1 MKKLFTVFLIT
12 LLLNGTA
19 GSQQQARILY
29 VVNNLGESLSMID
42 LNTGTVVNDI
52 LILGNVPNDLR
63 IQGSTAY
70 VVNSTSVDINIIDL
84 VTNTKMSVITL
95 LPDSNP
101 WELLVEQNRVFV
113 TNSKLN
119 SLSVIDLVTG
129 TMTDEIPV
137 GMWPQGMVLIG
148 DRLYVTNT
156 GFDINSFTYSQ
167 GTVSIIDTQSGSVA
181 GTLVVP
187 LNPTALKMGQDGRVY
202 VLCTGDYS
210 GEFGRIAV
218 IDPTAGPGGTP
229 AVVDTFDT
237 GESPGDI
244 AVTDGGNIFIAAV
257 GGWNPGDDG
266 HVFLYDIT
274 ADSLVHGPSNPLITA
289 AGAMRIIDDPESG
302 AIYVS
307 CFANDQVQALDPV
320 SGAVTATYDVG
331 DGPQAMAIFAD
342 VVSAVDEDSPLL
354 PGTFRLEQNYP
365 NPFNPAAT
373 ISYSIPKDGHVTLT
387 VYSVTGQT
395 AAVPVNEFQTAGS
408 RSVPFDASGLASGMY
423 LYTLKTSQGSIT
435 RKMLVVK

>member
-12 LLLNGTA
+12 LLLTGTA

-42 LNTGTVVNDI
+42 LNSGTVVNDI
-52 LILGNVPNDLR
+52 LILGNVPNDLQ

-70 VVNSTSVDINIIDL
+70 VVNSTSVDINVIDL
-84 VTNTKMSVITL
+84 VTNIKMSVITL

-101 WELLVEQNRVFV
+101 WELLIPLSGNRVFV
-113 TNSKLN
+113 TNSGLN

-129 TMTDEIPV
+129 TLTDEIPV
-137 GMWPQGMVLIG
+137 GMWPQGMTLMG

-167 GTVSIIDTQSGSVA
+167 GTVSIIDTQSGSIT
-181 GTLVVP
+181 GTLDVP
-187 LNPTALKMGQDGRVY
+187 LNPTAIETGPDGRVY
-202 VLCTGDYS
+202 ALCTGNYTS
-210 GEFGRIAV
+210 IFGRIAV

-237 GESPGDI
+237 GGSPGDI

-266 HVFLYDIT
+266 HVFLYDMA
-274 ADSLVHGPSNPLITA
+274 ADSLVHGPSNPIITA
-289 AGAMRIIDDPESG
+289 ANSLRIIHDPESG
-302 AIYVS
+302 VIFVS
-307 CFANDQVQALDPV
+307 CFSDDQVQALDP
-320 SGAVTATYDVG
+320 SDGAVIATYDVG
-331 DGPQAMAIFAD
+331 DGPQSMAIFTD
-342 VVSAVDEDSPLL
+342 VVSIVDEDSP
-354 PGTFRLEQNYP
+354 RLEQNYP
-365 NPFNPAAT
+365 NPFNPATT
-373 ISYSIPKDGHVTLT
+373 ISYSLPRDGHVTLT
-387 VYSVTGQT
+387 VYTVTGQT

-408 RSVPFDASGLASGMY
+408 RSVTFDASGLASGMY